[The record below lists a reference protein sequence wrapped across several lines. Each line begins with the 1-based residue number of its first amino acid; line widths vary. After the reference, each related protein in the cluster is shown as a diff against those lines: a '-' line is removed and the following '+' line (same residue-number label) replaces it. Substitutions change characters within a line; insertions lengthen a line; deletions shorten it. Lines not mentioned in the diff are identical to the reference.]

1 VSVTVRQMIA
11 GRSAVYAV
19 APDATV
25 FDALQRMAEHNVGS
39 VLVMSGDTLAGIF
52 TERDYARKV
61 FTERDYARK
70 VVLRGLSSKS
80 TPVGDLMTGKVC
92 TVDPAWTADQC
103 MALMT
108 EQHIRHLPV
117 VEGDRVVGVVSIGDV
132 VKAVVDEQHF
142 VIGQLVNYIT
152 VS

>member
-1 VSVTVRQMIA
+1 VSATVRQMLA
-11 GRSAVYAV
+11 GRGPVISVS
-19 APDATV
+19 PSATV
-25 FDALQRMAEHNVGS
+25 FEALQRMADNNVGA
-39 VLVMSGDTLAGIF
+39 VLVMSGDRLAGI
-52 TERDYARKV
+52 

-80 TPVGDLMTGKVC
+80 TPVGDLMTGKVY
-92 TVDPAWTADQC
+92 TVDTAWTADQC

-117 VEGDRVVGVVSIGDV
+117 VEGGRVLGVISIGDA

-152 VS
+152 QT

>member
-39 VLVMSGDTLAGIF
+39 VLVMSGDTLAGI
-52 TERDYARKV
+52 